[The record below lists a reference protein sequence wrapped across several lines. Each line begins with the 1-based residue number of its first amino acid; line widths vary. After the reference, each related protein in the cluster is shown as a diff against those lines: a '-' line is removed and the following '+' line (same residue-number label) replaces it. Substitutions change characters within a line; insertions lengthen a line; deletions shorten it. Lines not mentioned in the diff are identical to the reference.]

1 MKSNTNQK
9 LPHYGI
15 ATIPNLNGSAPPQPT
30 SEELGGKQDSSSAS
44 RKGPLMKA
52 VLEFYY
58 PDDEYK
64 LQHAMRGSE
73 YYDALCD
80 IDEIL
85 ASPLTKADAYSK
97 IRKVI
102 FEVLEGT

>member
-9 LPHYGI
+9 SSHYGI
-15 ATIPNLNGSAPPQPT
+15 TTIPNLNGSMPHKPT
-30 SEELGGKQDSSSAS
+30 SEELGEKQDSSSAS

-85 ASPLTKADAYSK
+85 SSPLTKADAYSK

>member
-1 MKSNTNQK
+1 MKSNINQK
-9 LPHYGI
+9 SSRYGI
-15 ATIPNLNGSAPPQPT
+15 ATIPNLNGSTPPQPT
-30 SEELGGKQDSSSAS
+30 YEELGAKQDCSSAS
-44 RKGPLMKA
+44 PKGPLMKA

-58 PDDEYK
+58 PEDEYK

-73 YYDALCD
+73 YYDALCE

-102 FEVLEGT
+102 FDVLEGT

>member
-1 MKSNTNQK
+1 MNLNINQK
-9 LPHYGI
+9 LSPYGI
-15 ATIPNLNGSAPPQPT
+15 ATIPNSSGSMPPRQMC
-30 SEELGGKQDSSSAS
+30 EELGEKQDCSSAS
-44 RKGPLMKA
+44 RKVPLMKA

-73 YYDALCD
+73 YYEALCE

-85 ASPLTKADAYSK
+85 TSPLTKADAYSK

>member
-9 LPHYGI
+9 SPHYGI
-15 ATIPNLNGSAPPQPT
+15 ATIPNLNGSMPRKPT
-30 SEELGGKQDSSSAS
+30 SEELGEKQDSSSAS

-85 ASPLTKADAYSK
+85 ASPLTKADAYSR

-102 FEVLEGT
+102 FDVLE